1 MKRLSFTALTFL
13 ISMTIGFTQTKTFID
28 QPYIEVNGSADSLVT
43 PNEIFIKIIISEKDT
58 KDRVSVEAQENNMI
72 PALKSLNI
80 NTDKDLTNSDMMSNY
95 KFHLLKQKDVIKT
108 KEYIL
113 KVKDANTLNK
123 VFIKL
128 EELGISNT
136 SIDRVSHSDLEN
148 IKNTCRSKAI
158 ENARQK
164 ALALTKPINQS
175 IGNAIFITDNESNYA
190 VPYAA
195 RGMMVMMDKAADNQ
209 ESNIQF
215 EKIKVEASIS
225 AKFILK

>member
-1 MKRLSFTALTFL
+1 MKKIIFSLICFLALEKFS
-13 ISMTIGFTQTKTFID
+13 IAQTKSFID
-28 QPYIEVNGSADSLVT
+28 QPYIEVNGNADTLVT

-58 KDRVSVEAQENNMI
+58 KDRVSVEELERKMI
-72 PALKSLNI
+72 TTLKNLSI
-80 NTDKDLTNSDMMSNY
+80 DVEKDLTNSDMMSNY

-108 KEYIL
+108 KEYML

-128 EELGISNT
+128 EDLGISNT
-136 SIDRVSHSDLEN
+136 SIDRVNHTDLEN
-148 IKNTCRSKAI
+148 LKNMCRSKAI
-158 ENARQK
+158 EKARQK
-164 ALALTKPINQS
+164 AISLTKPINQT
-175 IGNAIFITDNESNYA
+175 IGNAILITDNEANY
-190 VPYAA
+190 VMPYAT
-195 RGMMVMMDKAADNQ
+195 RGVMVMMDKAEDNQ

>member
-1 MKRLSFTALTFL
+1 MKRLSFTAIAFL
-13 ISMTIGFTQTKTFID
+13 FSISIGYTQTKTFID

-58 KDRVSVEAQENNMI
+58 KDRVSVEEQENKMI
-72 PALKSLNI
+72 PALKSMNI
-80 NTDKDLTNSDMMSNY
+80 NTDKYLTNSDMMSNY

-136 SIDRVSHSDLEN
+136 SIDRVNHSDLEN
-148 IKNTCRSKAI
+148 IKNACRSKAI

-164 ALALTKPINQS
+164 ALALTRPINQS
-175 IGNAIFITDNESNYA
+175 IGNAIFITDNEANYA

-195 RGMMVMMDKAADNQ
+195 RGMMVMMDKAVDNQ

>member
-1 MKRLSFTALTFL
+1 MKKIIIASLCL
-13 ISMTIGFTQTKTFID
+13 IGITNFCFAQTKSFID

-58 KDRVSVEAQENNMI
+58 KDRVSVEEQEGKMI
-72 PALKSLNI
+72 NALKNLNI
-80 NTDKDLTNSDMMSNY
+80 NAEKDLTNSDMMSNY

-108 KEYIL
+108 KEYML

-128 EELGISNT
+128 EDIGISNT
-136 SIDRVSHSDLEN
+136 SIDRVNHTDLEN
-148 IKNTCRSKAI
+148 IKNECRSKAI
-158 ENARQK
+158 ENARKK
-164 ALALTKPINQS
+164 AIALTKPIGQT
-175 IGNAIFITDNESNYA
+175 IGNAILITDNEANY
-190 VPYAA
+190 VMPYAT
-195 RGMMVMMDKAADNQ
+195 RGVMVMMNKAEDVQ

-215 EKIKVEASIS
+215 EKIKVEASVG

>member
-1 MKRLSFTALTFL
+1 MKRLSFTAIAFL
-13 ISMTIGFTQTKTFID
+13 FSISIGYTQTKTFID

-58 KDRVSVEAQENNMI
+58 KDRVSVEEQENKMI
-72 PALKSLNI
+72 PALKSMNI

-136 SIDRVSHSDLEN
+136 SIDRVNHSDLEN
-148 IKNTCRSKAI
+148 IKNACRSKAI

-164 ALALTKPINQS
+164 ALALTRPINQS
-175 IGNAIFITDNESNYA
+175 IGNAIFITDNEANYA

-195 RGMMVMMDKAADNQ
+195 RGMMVMMDKAVDNQ

>member
-1 MKRLSFTALTFL
+1 MKKLSFTALAFL

-136 SIDRVSHSDLEN
+136 SIDRVNHSDLEN
-148 IKNTCRSKAI
+148 IKNACRSKAI

-164 ALALTKPINQS
+164 ALALTRPINQS
-175 IGNAIFITDNESNYA
+175 IGNAIFITDNEANYA
-190 VPYAA
+190 VPYAT
-195 RGMMVMMDKAADNQ
+195 RGVMVMMNKAADIQ

>member
-1 MKRLSFTALTFL
+1 MKKIIIASLCL
-13 ISMTIGFTQTKTFID
+13 IGTSNFCFSQNKSFID

-58 KDRVSVEAQENNMI
+58 KDRVSVEEQEGKMI
-72 PALKSLNI
+72 NALKNLNI
-80 NTDKDLTNSDMMSNY
+80 NAEKDLTNSDMMSNY

-108 KEYIL
+108 KEYML

-128 EELGISNT
+128 EDIGISNT
-136 SIDRVSHSDLEN
+136 SIDRVNHTDLES
-148 IKNTCRSKAI
+148 IKNECRSKAI
-158 ENARQK
+158 ENARKK
-164 ALALTKPINQS
+164 AIALTKPIGQT
-175 IGNAIFITDNESNYA
+175 IGNAILITDNEANY
-190 VPYAA
+190 VMPYAT
-195 RGMMVMMDKAADNQ
+195 RGVMVMMNKAEDVQ

-215 EKIKVEASIS
+215 EKIKVEASVG